1 MHRQPQHDDHEGG
14 EADAGPDAFL
24 DLREGTCDKTSF
36 RVSSAASF
44 ADYAFRT
51 GNTCRK

>member
-36 RVSSAASF
+36 RGFVGCQF
-44 ADYAFRT
+44 
-51 GNTCRK
+51 CRL